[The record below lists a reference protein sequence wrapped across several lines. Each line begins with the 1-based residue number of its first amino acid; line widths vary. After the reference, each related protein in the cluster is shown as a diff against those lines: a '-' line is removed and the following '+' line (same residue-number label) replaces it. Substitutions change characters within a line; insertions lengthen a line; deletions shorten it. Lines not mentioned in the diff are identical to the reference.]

1 MEISRSAK
9 YLNYKALGMYIRISY
24 TSQKKKKGITS
35 SLDLFYSKKKKKK
48 ISLLVFSQKKRK
60 ERGLFNKENVILF

>member
-24 TSQKKKKGITS
+24 TSQKKKGITS

-48 ISLLVFSQKKRK
+48 ISLLVFSQKKEK